1 MGAGDKFK
9 KYDAVVVAGEG
20 EDSHSVLRQHK
31 ALLKIKGK
39 FVIQHVI
46 ETLQQVPAIA
56 DIYVAGPVAKLSAA
70 FEEAG
75 LNLSTPK
82 KIHLVQQKS
91 NLFENAWHAFL
102 SSLPGYNEVPV
113 PDLFE
118 HKEKAVL
125 MVPCDAPLITPHE
138 VTHFIDHC
146 DLDQYDFLVGLTP
159 EEQMTHFYPQNS
171 HPGMKMAYLHMKQK
185 NFRINNLHMVRPMKV
200 IQRRHI
206 NTLYAFRYQKN
217 IINAILLGIYLMGK
231 EQPKSIQFFS
241 GLQFA
246 MISSRLGFPRLT
258 RFFRNWTPKKELEQA
273 ISGLMKTRFAGLEV
287 PYPGAALDVDNDK
300 DFRTM
305 GIMFDQWRKY
315 LAELTPP

>member
-1 MGAGDKFK
+1 MRSGDQFRQ
-9 KYDAVVVAGEG
+9 YDAILVAGEG
-20 EDSHSVLRQHK
+20 EDSHSVLKQHK

-46 ETLQQVPAIA
+46 EALQQVPAIA

-70 FEEAG
+70 FDEAA

-102 SSLPGYNEVPV
+102 SSLPGYNQVPV

-125 MVPCDAPLITPHE
+125 MVPCDSPLITPRE
-138 VTHFIDHC
+138 VTHFIDHS
-146 DLDQYDFLVGLTP
+146 DLDRYDFLVGLTP

-171 HPGMKMAYLHMKQK
+171 QPGMKMAYLHMKEK

-258 RFFRNWTPKKELEQA
+258 RFFRDWTPKKELEKA
-273 ISGLMKTRFAGLEV
+273 ISGLMNTRFAGLEV
-287 PYPGAALDVDNDK
+287 PFPGAALDIDNDK

-305 GIMFDQWRKY
+305 GIMFDQWRDY
-315 LAELTPP
+315 LSKLNT